1 MGQTAPARM
10 APGIGYRR
18 AGRTRTTTWSWRVS
32 LALVG
37 LLATA
42 IAGAEVALT
51 VAPQPDHAWL
61 IGLFPLVGLLTV
73 AVGVWLWDLRSWN
86 RTGLLLVITGVE
98 ILLAAAGN
106 APDPWFYLVGNLAAE
121 LPIAGFTH
129 LALAFPSGRL
139 TGWARWL
146 VAVSYLATVVPQ
158 VPITL
163 LSAGPMPLSW
173 LTFMPRPGVVS
184 TADTVQAV
192 VGNAALAAAAIL
204 LARRLRTNPVPA
216 ERRALSV
223 SHAYHLFSLASFPI
237 LSRLVQPLFDWSP
250 YTLFG
255 VQLAVMAGIPVVT
268 AAAILSRSLRRT
280 MGVTEL
286 MATIV
291 GGPVSLPAVRDALAA
306 AVDDPSLE
314 LLVAAGD
321 GSFTDSAGR
330 PRPAPAGDERRGLV
344 EIQGPGPNP
353 LALVYDR
360 HLIGDPGLV
369 EEAGRL
375 AALALAHDEAT
386 GELADT
392 QEQLRESR
400 LRIVDAADRE
410 RLRIARDLHD
420 GVQARL
426 LSVALTVAGRVA
438 ASEDG
443 EQRAALSAVGAE
455 LDRILT
461 DLRRLVHGV
470 MPALL
475 VERGFYGALPE
486 LVDRL
491 PVGVDLDIHH
501 RPDLSPTAS
510 NAAYLITAEA
520 VANAVKHAGASRIG
534 VTVDVDRI
542 AVVGAGPPVG
552 AVRIQVSD
560 DGGGGAD
567 LTGSGLRGMADRA
580 EALGGQL
587 VVHSE
592 PGRGTDVI
600 VRLPCGS

>member
-1 MGQTAPARM
+1 M
-10 APGIGYRR
+10 I
-18 AGRTRTTTWSWRVS
+18 
-32 LALVG
+32 LIG
-37 LLATA
+37 LLAA
-42 IAGAEVALT
+42 ASAGAEAALI
-51 VAPQPDHAWL
+51 VAPHPEYAWL
-61 IGLFPLVGLLTV
+61 LGLFPLVGLLTV
-73 AVGVWLWDLRSWN
+73 TVGLWLWDLRSWN
-86 RTGLLLVITGVE
+86 RTGLLLVITGAE

-106 APDPWFYLVGNLAAE
+106 VPDPWFYLVGNLAAE
-121 LPIAGFTH
+121 LAIAGFTH

-139 TGWARWL
+139 TGRTTWL
-146 VAVSYLATVVPQ
+146 VAASYAVTVLPQ
-158 VPITL
+158 IPITL
-163 LSAGPMPLSW
+163 LSPGLMPLSW
-173 LTFMPRPGVVS
+173 LQLTPRPEWVKA
-184 TADTVQAV
+184 ADDLQAV
-192 VGNAALAAAAIL
+192 LGNAVLVAAAIL
-204 LARRLRTNPVPA
+204 LARRLRANPVPA
-216 ERRALSV
+216 ERRALTV

-237 LSRLVQPLFDWSP
+237 LSRVVQPLLDWSP

-286 MATIV
+286 MANIV
-291 GGPVSLPAVRDALAA
+291 GGPVNLPAVRDALAA

-314 LLVAAGD
+314 LLVAGGTGGAY
-321 GSFTDSAGR
+321 TDSAGR
-330 PRPAPAGDERRGLV
+330 PRPAPSGDERRGLV

-353 LALVYDR
+353 LALLYDR
-360 HLIGDPGLV
+360 HLIGDPAMV

-400 LRIVDAADRE
+400 LRIVDAGDRE

-420 GVQARL
+420 GVQTRL
-426 LSVALTVAGRVA
+426 LSVALTVAGRA
-438 ASEDG
+438 AVSEDG
-443 EQRAALSAVGAE
+443 EQRAALTAVGTE
-455 LDRILT
+455 LDQILT

-491 PVGVDLDIHH
+491 PVGVDLDIRH
-501 RPDLSPTAS
+501 RPDLTSTAS

-534 VTVDVDRI
+534 VSVDADRL
-542 AVVGAGPPVG
+542 AAGAGLPVG

-592 PGRGTDVI
+592 PGRGTQVI